1 MLNARFVPIEQW
13 PGTPTPSWRRKN
25 ATFRATYIQTLDLLE
40 DELQKLKA
48 KEILIQAYFTRDQL
62 RNDSWP
68 KTNAS
73 PRDVGVILSFDSPK
87 GPLSFPCDNF
97 TAFDDNLRAI
107 GLALQALRAVDRYG
121 VTKGNEQYKGWA
133 QIAPPSD
140 IPKPGDAAVLFEQL
154 SGIAAADIFHSPDQ
168 FQAAYRLA
176 VKKAHPDAPGG
187 SNEAFLKLSRAK
199 ESLEKHHA
207 HSSL

>member
-1 MLNARFVPIEQW
+1 MLNARFVPIESW
-13 PGTPTPSWRRKN
+13 PGTPTAQHQRKS
-25 ATFRATYIQTLDLLE
+25 ATFRATYLQTLDLLE

-48 KEILIQAYFTRDQL
+48 KEILIQAFFTREQL

-68 KTNAS
+68 KTNAAPKDS
-73 PRDVGVILSFDSPK
+73 GVIISFDSPK

-107 GLALQALRAVDRYG
+107 ALALQALRAVDRYG

-133 QIAPPSD
+133 QIAPPGD

-154 SGIAAADIFHSPDQ
+154 SGIAAADIFKSRETMQ
-168 FQAAYRLA
+168 TAYRVA
-176 VKKAHPDAPGG
+176 VKKAHPDAQGG

-199 ESLEKHHA
+199 EALEKHHGI
-207 HSSL
+207 